1 MFTYA
6 LRRVVAAIPLLVLV
20 SFMCFAIVA
29 SLPGDYLDLLM
40 APTMSGDV
48 LAARRRELGLDRPL
62 YVRYFMWLGQ
72 VFQGN
77 LGTSVATTRPV
88 IDMIGARVGA
98 TVSLMGIGLLVSLA
112 IAIPIGV
119 ITAIKSGTWL
129 DHVATFFAYLGV
141 SVPTFFSGLLLIYV
155 FSVQFGL
162 LPSGLMETPGK
173 GFDIVDRLKHLVLPV
188 TVLGFQGAAIYT
200 RYMRSSMLEVLG
212 QDYVRTARAKGLPAA
227 RVYLVHGLRNALV
240 SVVTLLGIA
249 LPSLLSGAV
258 ITEQVFSWP
267 GIGRLLVDS
276 VNGRDF
282 PVVMGI
288 TMLVAVLVVVGNL
301 LADLAYSVVDPRVR
315 YS

>member
-1 MFTYA
+1 MLTYA
-6 LRRVVAAIPLLVLV
+6 IRRVVAALPLLALV
-20 SFMCFAIVA
+20 SFICFAIVA
-29 SLPGDYLDLLM
+29 SLPGDYLDLLT

-48 LAARRRELGLDRPL
+48 LAARRTELGLDRPL
-62 YVRYFMWLGQ
+62 HVRYFMWLGQ
-72 VFQGN
+72 VFNGN
-77 LGTSVATTRPV
+77 LGTSIATGRPV
-88 IDMIGARVGA
+88 LDMIGARLGA
-98 TVSLMGIGLLVSLA
+98 TVSLMGLGLLVSLS
-112 IAIPIGV
+112 IAIPLGV
-119 ITAIKSGTWL
+119 LTAIRSGTVV
-129 DHVATFFAYLGV
+129 DHLSTFVAYLGV

-155 FSVQFGL
+155 FSVQLDL
-162 LPSGLMETPGK
+162 LPSGLMETPGS
-173 GFDIVDRLKHLVLPV
+173 GFDLVDRLRHLVLPV

-212 QDYVRTARAKGLPAA
+212 QDFVRTAHAKGLPAA
-227 RVYLVHGLRNALV
+227 KVYLAHGLRNALI

-288 TMLVAVLVVVGNL
+288 TMLVAVLVVTGNL
-301 LADLAYSVVDPRVR
+301 LADLMYSVVDPRVR